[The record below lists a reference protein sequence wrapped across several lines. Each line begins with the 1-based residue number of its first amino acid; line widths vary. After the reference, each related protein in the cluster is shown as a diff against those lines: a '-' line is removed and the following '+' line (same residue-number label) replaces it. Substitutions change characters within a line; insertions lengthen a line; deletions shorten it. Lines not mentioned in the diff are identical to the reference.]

1 MTRVDKFTIA
11 LFSVFATLIVV
22 PALVVSVIAIV
33 STGAID
39 LPH

>member
-1 MTRVDKFTIA
+1 MTRVDRFTVT
-11 LFSVFATLIVV
+11 LFGVFGVLIVV